1 MHKEKKCFMNLLDKS
16 ELVSEELVN
25 NYIIT
30 NSKFYESTAIPY
42 LRSEML
48 KMTYPQFQA
57 MQMTEKKDP
66 IILLLVS
73 LLAGTFGIDRFLL
86 GQVGLG
92 VVKLITCGGFGIWT
106 IIDWILIMGE
116 AKKKNLESFNQIVFF
131 NRPVS

>member
-1 MHKEKKCFMNLLDKS
+1 MNLLDKS